1 MVEIKPINLVG
12 SFGSVSCLLCCMGE
26 ICMQIVTK
34 HLFFFFFLNSFTSWL
49 WHISTFQFA

>member
-34 HLFFFFFLNSFTSWL
+34 HLFFFFF
-49 WHISTFQFA
+49 